1 MTTTPPSSSAIRTP
15 PTPRYGSRYD
25 NYEPYS
31 PRRSKRIA
39 DQQHLFSGSAATLD
53 ASTTGLV
60 KEHALRRDQEL
71 HQLGISGRA
80 TYSPPHSQVSSPKR
94 RSERLDMNSPSLS
107 PPPKNSRVRSK
118 PLSSSLPH
126 SSSSSSSSSSYRS
139 TMDANTNSSLAAN
152 GMLPTPAKTPRK
164 KQIEDLGPTA
174 RTLFSSSSKPAQD
187 PAAMMPKRSKKYSG
201 FSLES
206 FETDP
211 QQARQEPIAIFT
223 DSRDRIP
230 QVNNS
235 PDNPFRSKPADGE
248 PSSSKLSAD
257 AGKGRKL
264 DESSRK
270 RDKNVDKAI
279 RRDDGLLYVFRGKKV
294 FRKFKPEVEEEED
307 DDDDLGLLAS
317 RSELTSESIP
327 RIRPLTRSS
336 IKPRVLFPEARAAP
350 VTREKEEE
358 PNTPSTIVEAEE
370 EQDEEPDEEPVEESA
385 ETANQPATA
394 HEEDG
399 FSKNPIT
406 PEGQVI
412 QTDTP
417 SSPLASGRSLRSHG
431 LKAGSGPE
439 HCDPDTPTAKRISP
453 FDRWRRGKSH
463 STPTKTKKRGI
474 DGNSNQTS
482 KKSRSH

>member
-1 MTTTPPSSSAIRTP
+1 MTTTPPPPSSIRTP

-39 DQQHLFSGSAATLD
+39 DQQHLFSGSAAALD

-94 RSERLDMNSPSLS
+94 RSERLNSPSLS
-107 PPPKNSRVRSK
+107 PPPKNRVRSE
-118 PLSSSLPH
+118 PVSSSLPH
-126 SSSSSSSSSSYRS
+126 SSSSSSSYRS
-139 TMDANTNSSLAAN
+139 TMDGNTNSSLATN

-174 RTLFSSSSKPAQD
+174 RTLFSSSSKSVQD

-206 FETDP
+206 FEADP
-211 QQARQEPIAIFT
+211 QQASQEPIAIFT

-235 PDNPFRSKPADGE
+235 PDNPFRSKPAEGE
-248 PSSSKLSAD
+248 PSSSKLAAE
-257 AGKGRKL
+257 AGKRRKL

-317 RSELTSESIP
+317 RSELKSESIP

-350 VTREKEEE
+350 VPCEKEEE
-358 PNTPSTIVEAEE
+358 PSTPSTIVEAEE

-385 ETANQPATA
+385 ETADQPATA
-394 HEEDG
+394 HAENGSSEH
-399 FSKNPIT
+399 PIT
-406 PEGQVI
+406 PEGQII

-439 HCDPDTPTAKRISP
+439 HCDPGTPTAKRISP

>member
-1 MTTTPPSSSAIRTP
+1 MTTTPPPSSAIRTP

-39 DQQHLFSGSAATLD
+39 DQQHLFSGSAAALD

-71 HQLGISGRA
+71 HKLDISGRA
-80 TYSPPHSQVSSPKR
+80 TYSPPHSQVGSPKR

-107 PPPKNSRVRSK
+107 PPPKNSRIRSE
-118 PLSSSLPH
+118 PVSSSVPH
-126 SSSSSSSSSSYRS
+126 FSSSSSHRS

-174 RTLFSSSSKPAQD
+174 RTLFSSSSKSAQD

-206 FETDP
+206 FEADP
-211 QQARQEPIAIFT
+211 QQASQEPIAIFT

-248 PSSSKLSAD
+248 PSSKLSAD
-257 AGKGRKL
+257 AGKRRKL

-294 FRKFKPEVEEEED
+294 FRKFKPDVEEEED

-350 VTREKEEE
+350 VTREKEE
-358 PNTPSTIVEAEE
+358 PSTPSTIVEAEE
-370 EQDEEPDEEPVEESA
+370 EQGEEPDEEPVEGPT
-385 ETANQPATA
+385 ETADQPATA
-394 HEEDG
+394 HAENE
-399 FSKNPIT
+399 SPENPIT
-406 PEGQVI
+406 PEGQII

-431 LKAGSGPE
+431 PKAGSGPE

>member
-1 MTTTPPSSSAIRTP
+1 MTTTPPPSSAIRTP

-39 DQQHLFSGSAATLD
+39 DQQHLFSGSAAALD

-71 HQLGISGRA
+71 HQLNISGRA
-80 TYSPPHSQVSSPKR
+80 TYSPPHSQVGSPKR

-107 PPPKNSRVRSK
+107 PPPKNSRIRSE
-118 PLSSSLPH
+118 PVSSSVPH
-126 SSSSSSSSSSYRS
+126 FSSSSSSHRS

-174 RTLFSSSSKPAQD
+174 RTLFSSSSKSAQD

-206 FETDP
+206 FEADP
-211 QQARQEPIAIFT
+211 QQASQEPIAIFT

-235 PDNPFRSKPADGE
+235 PDNPFRSKSADGE
-248 PSSSKLSAD
+248 PSSKLSAD
-257 AGKGRKL
+257 AGKRRKL

-294 FRKFKPEVEEEED
+294 FRKFKPDVEEEEE

-350 VTREKEEE
+350 VTREKEE
-358 PNTPSTIVEAEE
+358 PSTPSTIVEAEE
-370 EQDEEPDEEPVEESA
+370 EQGEEPDEEPVEGPT
-385 ETANQPATA
+385 ETADQPATA
-394 HEEDG
+394 HAENE
-399 FSKNPIT
+399 SSENPIT
-406 PEGQVI
+406 PEGQII

-431 LKAGSGPE
+431 PKAGSGPE